1 MQPNIYAYRLVSL
14 PQKLL
19 VKMNNYFSHEINLG
33 YIFDWKKQQ
42 RTDAYW
48 SRELVFIK
56 KPSRKIFIV

>member
-1 MQPNIYAYRLVSL
+1 
-14 PQKLL
+14 
-19 VKMNNYFSHEINLG
+19 MNNYFSHEINLG